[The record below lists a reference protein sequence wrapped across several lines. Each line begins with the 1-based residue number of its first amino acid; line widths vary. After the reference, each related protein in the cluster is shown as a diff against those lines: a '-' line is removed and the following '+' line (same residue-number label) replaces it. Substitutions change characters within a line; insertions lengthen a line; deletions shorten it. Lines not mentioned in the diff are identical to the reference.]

1 MLTSDV
7 VIIGAGAVG
16 SAIAR
21 ELSKYELDIIVVE
34 KSEDVGGD
42 ASKSNS
48 AIIHTGFDATPG
60 SLESKLVVAANPM
73 YDKLTK
79 DLDIPFRRVGAI
91 VAAITDEEYSL
102 LPGIQEKAYK
112 NGVYDVEYFTPEEI
126 MKIEPEINEEI
137 KGGLY
142 IPRESVVDPFIM
154 VVALAE
160 NAAENGVRFLTS
172 TKVINIKIEDKK
184 TKRIVTDKGEIKAKY
199 VINAAGL
206 YCDEIAEMVNLCDF
220 KVHPRKGQFFILD
233 KTAPYKIN
241 QIILPVPTKHTKGK
255 LVSPTTHGNYLIGP
269 TAEDLMDKKDKSINT
284 QGLKEVL
291 EGVTKLVPKIS
302 SKDTITQYAGLRPT
316 RTPEG
321 YYIKAFKEV
330 EGYIGVTGI
339 RSTGLTASVAIGVYV
354 ANILKEA
361 GLGLNKKSYFNPI
374 RKGIPKISNM
384 SQEEQEKMIKKNSKY
399 GRIICRCESITEG
412 EIVDAIHRIIGAKS
426 LDGIKRR
433 LRPGMGRCQ
442 GGFCTP
448 RVMEILSR
456 ELNEPYETIKKNNIG
471 SEIITTKNR

>member
-1 MLTSDV
+1 MLTSDI

-21 ELSKYELDIIVVE
+21 ELSKYKLDVIVVE

-60 SLESKLVVAANPM
+60 TLESKLVVGANPM
-73 YDKLTK
+73 YDKLTR
-79 DLDIPFRRVGAI
+79 DLDIPFERVGAI
-91 VAAITDEEYSL
+91 VTAVTEEEYDL

-112 NGVYDVEYFTPEEI
+112 NGVYDVEYLTPSEVLK
-126 MKIEPEINEEI
+126 MEPEINPEI

-142 IPRESVVDPFIM
+142 IPRESIIDPFIY

-160 NAAENGVRFLTS
+160 NAVTNGVKFLLS
-172 TKVINIKIEDKK
+172 TKVIDIVVEEGKVKK
-184 TKRIVTDKGEIKAKY
+184 VITDKGEISTKY

-233 KTAPYKIN
+233 RAANYNIN

-255 LVSPTTHGNYLIGP
+255 LISPTVHGNVLIGP
-269 TAEDLMDKKDKSINT
+269 TAEDQDDKKDKSVT
-284 QGLKEVL
+284 TAGMEEVL
-291 EGVTKLVPKIS
+291 TGVTKLVPKIS
-302 SKDTITQYAGLRPT
+302 SKDAITEYAGLRPT

-321 YYIKAFKEV
+321 YYVSASKEV

-339 RSTGLTASVAIGVYV
+339 RSTGLTSSVALGVYV
-354 ANILKEA
+354 ANILNEV
-361 GLGLNKKSYFNPI
+361 GLKLVKKSDFNPI
-374 RKGIPKISNM
+374 RKGILKLLIW
-384 SQEEQEKMIKKNSKY
+384 IKKNK
-399 GRIICRCESITEG
+399 
-412 EIVDAIHRIIGAKS
+412 
-426 LDGIKRR
+426 
-433 LRPGMGRCQ
+433 P
-442 GGFCTP
+442 
-448 RVMEILSR
+448 
-456 ELNEPYETIKKNNIG
+456 N
-471 SEIITTKNR
+471 

>member
-1 MLTSDV
+1 MLTSDI

-21 ELSKYELDIIVVE
+21 ELSKYKLDVIVVE

-60 SLESKLVVAANPM
+60 TLESKLVVGANPM
-73 YDKLTK
+73 YDKLTR
-79 DLDIPFRRVGAI
+79 DLDIPFERVGAI
-91 VAAITDEEYSL
+91 VTAVTEEEYDL

-112 NGVYDVEYFTPEEI
+112 NGVYDVEYLTPSEVLK
-126 MKIEPEINEEI
+126 MEPEINPEI

-142 IPRESVVDPFIM
+142 IPRESIIDPFIY

-160 NAAENGVRFLTS
+160 NAVTNGVKFLLS
-172 TKVINIKIEDKK
+172 TKVIDIVVEEGKVKK
-184 TKRIVTDKGEIKAKY
+184 VITDKGEISTKY

-206 YCDEIAEMVNLCDF
+206 YCDEIAETVNLCDF

-233 KTAPYKIN
+233 RAANYNIN

-255 LVSPTTHGNYLIGP
+255 LISPTVHGNVLIGP
-269 TAEDLMDKKDKSINT
+269 TAEDQDDKKDKSVT
-284 QGLKEVL
+284 TAGMEEVL
-291 EGVTKLVPKIS
+291 NGVTKLVPKIS
-302 SKDTITQYAGLRPT
+302 SKDAITEYAGLRPT

-321 YYIKAFKEV
+321 YYVSASKEV

-339 RSTGLTASVAIGVYV
+339 RSTGLTSSVALGVYV
-354 ANILKEA
+354 ANILNEV
-361 GLGLNKKSYFNPI
+361 GLKLVKKSDFNPI
-374 RKGIPKISNM
+374 RKGIPKIANM
-384 SQEEQEKMIKKNSKY
+384 DKEEQAKLIKENPKY

-412 EIVDAIHRIIGAKS
+412 EIVDAINSPIGAKS
-426 LDGIKRR
+426 LDAVKRR

-448 RVMEILSR
+448 RVIEILSR
-456 ELNEPYETIKKNNIG
+456 ELNVPYESIRKNNEGSNIIVKKN
-471 SEIITTKNR
+471 R